1 MELTEQ
7 EKEMILKFRIEK
19 KEEDNLKEKIDKF
32 YNEEIK
38 HLWDDFLV
46 KNEKL
51 YNSTI
56 DLINEFV
63 DKQAYVLREERQ
75 IINGKILNKISELN
89 DTEKKLLRHRYSHAF
104 QKTDDTMLQLI
115 KCQLK
120 RDIHFYERNYC
131 QNCGYSI
138 TDE

>member
-1 MELTEQ
+1 MELSEQ

-19 KEEDNLKEKIDKF
+19 NEEENLKKKIDKF
-32 YNEEIK
+32 YDEEIK
-38 HLWDDFLV
+38 YLWDDFLL

-51 YNSTI
+51 YNSTLM
-56 DLINEFV
+56 LINEFI
-63 DKQAYVLREERQ
+63 DKQANVLREERQ
-75 IINGKILNKISELN
+75 IINGKILNKINGLDDN
-89 DTEKKLLRHRYSHAF
+89 EKKLLRHRYSHAF